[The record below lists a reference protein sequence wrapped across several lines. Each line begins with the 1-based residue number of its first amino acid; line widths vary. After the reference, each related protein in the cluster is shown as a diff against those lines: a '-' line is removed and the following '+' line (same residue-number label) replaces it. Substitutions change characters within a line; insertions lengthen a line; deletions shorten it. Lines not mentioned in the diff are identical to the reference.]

1 MSQDRRPLL
10 LILNPTAAGGASAQA
25 LDRAV
30 QVLEASDASFRVAK
44 SEGPDEVATLA
55 RSALR
60 AGEMPVAV
68 GGDGTLACLVRAMA
82 GDGGCVGLIPAG
94 RGNDFARVVGIPTD
108 PREAARTLLEG
119 EDRLLDLGEANGKPF
134 LGIAS
139 FGFDSEANRIANET
153 KVIRGSPVYV
163 YAALRALISWRP
175 ARFEISSPGL
185 ADREFI
191 GWSVAIANNQAY
203 GGGMFIAPDADLQDG
218 LFDVVTIA
226 GTRKL
231 RFLGAMPRLFK
242 GTHVQD
248 ADVEVVRAA
257 EIRVSSDRPFD
268 VYADGDLL
276 TRLPVTA
283 RVLPSALKIR
293 VPVAGGS

>member
-1 MSQDRRPLL
+1 MSHDRCPLL
-10 LILNPTAAGGASAQA
+10 LILNPTAAGGASVHA

-30 QVLEASDASFRVAK
+30 EVLEGSDTSFRVAR
-44 SEGPDEVATLA
+44 SEGPDEVAKLA

-68 GGDGTLACLVRAMA
+68 GGDGTLACLVRELA
-82 GDGGCVGLIPAG
+82 GEGACVGLIPAG

-108 PREAARTLLEG
+108 PREAALTLLEG
-119 EDRLLDLGEANGKPF
+119 EDRLFDLGEANGKAF

-139 FGFDSEANRIANET
+139 FGFDSDANRIANET
-153 KVIRGSPVYV
+153 KVIRGSLVYV
-163 YAALRALISWRP
+163 YAALRALISWKP

-203 GGGMFIAPDADLQDG
+203 GGGMFIAPDANLQDG

-248 ADVEVVRAA
+248 ADVEVIRAA

-276 TRLPVTA
+276 TGLPVTA

-293 VPVAGGS
+293 VPVVRGS

>member
-1 MSQDRRPLL
+1 MVLL
-10 LILNPTAAGGASAQA
+10 LLLLADLWWHDGWAQ
-25 LDRAV
+25 V
-30 QVLEASDASFRVAK
+30 CECVEARPQAQQ
-44 SEGPDEVATLA
+44 AT
-55 RSALR
+55 
-60 AGEMPVAV
+60 
-68 GGDGTLACLVRAMA
+68 
-82 GDGGCVGLIPAG
+82 
-94 RGNDFARVVGIPTD
+94 
-108 PREAARTLLEG
+108 
-119 EDRLLDLGEANGKPF
+119 
-134 LGIAS
+134 
-139 FGFDSEANRIANET
+139 
-153 KVIRGSPVYV
+153 
-163 YAALRALISWRP
+163 LRALLSWKP

-242 GTHVQD
+242 GTHLQD

-257 EIRVSSDRPFD
+257 EIRVRSDRPFD

>member
-1 MSQDRRPLL
+1 VSHDPRPFL
-10 LILNPTAAGGASAQA
+10 LILNPTAAGGASTRA
-25 LDRAV
+25 LD
-30 QVLEASDASFRVAK
+30 EATRFLDGSGASFRVAR
-44 SEGPDEVATLA
+44 SSSPEDVAALA
-55 RSALR
+55 RSAIS

-68 GGDGTLACLVRAMA
+68 GGDGTLACLVREIV
-82 GDGGCVGLIPAG
+82 GEGVCVGLIPAG

-119 EDRLLDLGEANGKPF
+119 TDVLLDLGEANGKPF

-139 FGFDSEANRIANET
+139 FGFDSDANRIANET
-153 KVIRGSPVYV
+153 KLIRGSLVYV
-163 YAALRALISWRP
+163 YAAIRALIGWKP
-175 ARFEISSPGL
+175 AKFEITSPE
-185 ADREFI
+185 APVRRFT

-242 GTHVQD
+242 GTHVRD
-248 ADVEVVRAA
+248 TDVDVARMGEITVTADR
-257 EIRVSSDRPFD
+257 SFD

-283 RVLPSALKIR
+283 RVLRSSLKIR
-293 VPVAGGS
+293 VPLGAGP